1 MGFRI
6 QKIIHAICLAVGLS
20 TGLVGSV
27 QASDCAYDRVDLR
40 GDWGSARFSV
50 EIADDDKSRGQGLM
64 HRKSMAMSTGMLFI
78 YPRPQRATF
87 WMRNTLIALDMI
99 FLDATGRVVG
109 IHENAIPLDE
119 STIDGGTG
127 VLAVLE
133 INAGLSQAVGISVG
147 SQLRHPSFS
156 QESAIWPCSGD

>member
-6 QKIIHAICLAVGLS
+6 QKLIHGVGL
-20 TGLVGSV
+20 TAVLLAGLAGSV
-27 QASDCAYDRVDLR
+27 LASDCADDRVDLR

-78 YPRPQRATF
+78 YPRPQHAAF

-99 FLDATGRVVG
+99 FLDATGRVVRV
-109 IHENAIPLDE
+109 HENAIPLDE
-119 STIDGGTG
+119 TTIDGGNG

-133 INAGLSQAVGISVG
+133 INAGLSKAVGISVG

-156 QESAIWPCSGD
+156 QEIAIWPCSGD